1 MEFLLILFFAVVI
14 IGGILYGIFS
24 FVLYVLETIFRFKFK
39 IKASKVESK
48 IKGLTKAIREIFLP
62 TRRASQSDID
72 TFIASHSEVINKVNE
87 LYNDNHCFKDI
98 LEDYGIASFKDAIES
113 MQSQLVE
120 NQNIYD
126 TIKKL
131 ELFAKNAISTH
142 ERLVDENHY
151 FSYSEMENF
160 RESLS
165 EFEEAKKVVLPKYSE
180 YITDEATKQVLQI
193 MENLQT
199 DRETHNSEFITRE
212 LADCKTYF
220 DTVLGTYPLDPQQR
234 DSIVKLEDN
243 CLVIASAGSGKT
255 STILGKAKYLVEK
268 RNIDPSKVLLI
279 TYTRKAA
286 NELHE
291 RMKIENM
298 TCSTFHALAYQ
309 IIAKVTGQAP
319 SICEAD
325 VPLTIFH
332 RLIETNSNFLHAI
345 NNYIINQQSLMGL
358 EHDYMD
364 AFSYF
369 EDRKKYGIQALFP
382 DVDDKIIF
390 TRSEEE
396 KRLVSILTRLGVP
409 FRYENAYQVNTT
421 TPDRRQYR
429 PDFTIYYQD
438 NKGQWKWLYLE
449 HFAIDSFGNVPR
461 WFGEGT
467 RGGWRVANQ
476 KYNEGISWKRN
487 IHKQYGTILIETT
500 SADFGGHGTGI
511 VESKLRM
518 ELTRY
523 GVPIKERTDEELYE
537 LLVKRN
543 RKLEKSVYTLILS
556 FITLMKANEKTI
568 DQMLAEIEARR
579 AENPG
584 AIPDMRDFQDFRNE
598 AILKDIIK
606 PFYDE
611 YERTLNSNY
620 EIDFTDA
627 IIQATELCRKGLWK
641 HYDYI
646 LVDEFQDISIDRYK
660 FLQALRSDSPMTKLY
675 CVGDDWQSIFRF
687 AGSDMSLVYEFE
699 KYFGYTEQCKIETT
713 YRFHQP
719 LIDKSSEFVMKN
731 KEQKE
736 KTIKTPSDDIY
747 KTYLNFVKCDGEDK
761 EGVLKKVKEI
771 VDTIPNDQSILLL
784 GRYNYDAMSVGFSGK
799 IDMKDN
805 RIMVKIGKRELP
817 FLSVHS
823 AKGLEADHVILVNC
837 NQGAYGFP
845 SLIEDDPI
853 LDFVLSKSETYP
865 FAEERRLFYVAMT
878 RARMRM
884 YVLYDQRRPS
894 PFISEFLLKVEVGSY
909 LCPRCLEG
917 KMVAIKDGMTA
928 NGDRFRSFVCSNNE
942 GGCDFFETKYD
953 DLTPPGIQ
961 ITEEMTAQ
969 DVERLREERRN
980 SRVHRLPNAPQTNFT
995 YGTRAPV
1002 APHKPIRG
1010 FDPIASAELPPDNIR
1025 ALNIA
1030 PPYPQHKRGLSTEAL
1045 QLQEMAKENRR
1056 IAMELEEAAKKEIED
1071 DLPF

>member
-1 MEFLLILFFAVVI
+1 MILLITGNSWFGFYVI
-14 IGGILYGIFS
+14 MPLMGAFCILIGGY
-24 FVLYVLETIFRFKFK
+24 
-39 IKASKVESK
+39 
-48 IKGLTKAIREIFLP
+48 FLIEYLKE
-62 TRRASQSDID
+62 R
-72 TFIASHSEVINKVNE
+72 
-87 LYNDNHCFKDI
+87 YNDKRFR
-98 LEDYGIASFKDAIES
+98 
-113 MQSQLVE
+113 
-120 NQNIYD
+120 
-126 TIKKL
+126 
-131 ELFAKNAISTH
+131 
-142 ERLVDENHY
+142 RLVDTIAPSAQYSLNELEELFKPSKRISQDEIEQFLQKNSTVIKEARLLDEDKNKVGWLLYDSRIDKLLKETSTDSLEKKKQENHKIYDSLQRLKQVADSATTTYNRYFDTNHY
-151 FSYSEMENF
+151 FSYSEMEDYLSSTSEL
-160 RESLS
+160 ESLT
-165 EFEEAKKVVLPKYSE
+165 AILLPKYKD
-180 YITDEATKQVLQI
+180 YITDTSTIEIIDKWKGVMLKRT
-193 MENLQT
+193 E
-199 DRETHNSEFITRE
+199 HNEEFIQKE
-212 LADCKTYF
+212 LTDNKTYF
-220 DTVLGTYPLDPQQR
+220 DTVLGQYPLDPQQR

-268 RNIDPSKVLLI
+268 RKIDPSKILLI

-291 RMKIENM
+291 RMKIEGM
-298 TCSTFHALAYQ
+298 TCSTFHALAYN
-309 IIAKVTGQAP
+309 IIAQVTGQAP
-319 SICEAD
+319 SICDAD
-325 VPLTIFH
+325 APLNVFH
-332 RLIETNSNFLHAI
+332 KLIETNHSFLHAI

-382 DVDDKIIF
+382 DVDNKIIF

-409 FRYENAYQVNTT
+409 FRYENPYQYNTT
-421 TPDRRQYR
+421 TPERRQYK

-438 NKGQWKWLYLE
+438 GQGQWKWLYLE
-449 HFAIDSFGNVPR
+449 HFAIDSVGNVPR

-476 KYNEGISWKRN
+476 RYNEGITWKRN
-487 IHKQYGTILIETT
+487 THNQYGTILIETK
-500 SADFGGHGTGI
+500 SADFWDGT
-511 VESKLRM
+511 VETKLR
-518 ELTRY
+518 EQLTRC
-523 GVPIKERTDEELYE
+523 GVPIKERTDEELYD

-543 RKLEKSVYTLILS
+543 KKVEKSVYTLILS

-568 DQMLAEIEARR
+568 EGLLDELDRGVSKDGMLGGDQ
-579 AENPG
+579 
-584 AIPDMRDFQDFRNE
+584 RNRI
-598 AILKDIIK
+598 ILTEVIK

-611 YERTLNSNY
+611 YERVLNSKY

-641 HYDYI
+641 KYEYI
-646 LVDEFQDISIDRYK
+646 LVDEFQDISVDRYK
-660 FLQALRSDSPMTKLY
+660 FLQALRSESSKTKLF

-687 AGSDMSLVYEFE
+687 AGSDMSLVYDFE
-699 KYFGYTEQCKIETT
+699 KYFGFTEQCKIETT

-719 LIDKSSEFVMKN
+719 LIDKSSAFIMRN

-736 KTIKTPSDDIY
+736 KTIKTPSNDPY
-747 KTYLNFVKCDGEDK
+747 NTYLNFVKCDGEDK
-761 EGVLKKVKEI
+761 NGVLNKVEEI
-771 VDTIPNDQSILLL
+771 VKTIPDKQSILLL
-784 GRYNYDAMSVGFSGK
+784 GRYNYDATSVGFSGK

-805 RIMVKIGKRELP
+805 RIMVKIGGRDLP

-884 YVLYDQRRPS
+884 YVLYDQKKPS
-894 PFISEFLLKVEVGSY
+894 PFIGEFLLRIEKGSY

-917 KMVAIKDGMTA
+917 KMVAIKDGETA
-928 NGDRFRSFVCSNNE
+928 NGDKYRSFVCSNNE
-942 GGCDFFETKYD
+942 GGCDFFETKYG
-953 DLTPPGIQ
+953 DLTPPGIE

-969 DVERLREERRN
+969 DVEKLREERRKRETRYFAAAA
-980 SRVHRLPNAPQTNFT
+980 SAPPNYSYELEALEAKQNFT
-995 YGTRAPV
+995 
-1002 APHKPIRG
+1002 
-1010 FDPIASAELPPDNIR
+1010 
-1025 ALNIA
+1025 
-1030 PPYPQHKRGLSTEAL
+1030 
-1045 QLQEMAKENRR
+1045 
-1056 IAMELEEAAKKEIED
+1056 D

>member
-1 MEFLLILFFAVVI
+1 MEVLLTLVTIGIIVCTVLYYVYSYYFEPNSKYNIRKAAKLLIPKIEEVEKELVTLLEPIHFVTNKDIDEFRLKHQDI
-14 IGGILYGIFS
+14 IAKVDELTSKGES
-24 FVLYVLETIFRFKFK
+24 FYDFEIQELETVRKFQQK
-39 IKASKVESK
+39 INFDLSFDLLEENNRVVMS
-48 IKGLTKAIREIFLP
+48 LQRIREIVQP
-62 TRRASQSDID
+62 
-72 TFIASHSEVINKVNE
+72 
-87 LYNDNHCFKDI
+87 
-98 LEDYGIASFKDAIES
+98 
-113 MQSQLVE
+113 
-120 NQNIYD
+120 

-131 ELFAKNAISTH
+131 DELMS
-142 ERLVDENHY
+142 DSHY
-151 FSYSEMENF
+151 LSYSELS
-160 RESLS
+160 RIKDSLTI
-165 EFEEAKKVVLPKYSE
+165 FDTAVRIVIPKYSKYLNKE
-180 YITDEATKQVLQI
+180 EKDFIKRR
-193 MENLQT
+193 ENL
-199 DRETHNSEFITRE
+199 DEERKSHNQAFIQRE
-212 LADCKTYF
+212 LTENKTYF
-220 DTVLGTYPLDPQQR
+220 DTVLGQYPLDPQQR

-268 RNIDPSKVLLI
+268 RKIDPSKILLI

-291 RMKIENM
+291 RMKIEGM
-298 TCSTFHALAYQ
+298 ICSTFHALAYQ

-319 SICEAD
+319 SICEPN
-325 VPLTIFH
+325 VSLSVF
-332 RLIETNSNFLHAI
+332 LKLMETNKDFLHAI
-345 NNYIINQQSLMGL
+345 TNYIINQQSLMGL

-369 EDRKKYGIQALFP
+369 EDRRKYGIQALFR
-382 DVDDKIIF
+382 DVDDKVIF

-421 TPDRRQYR
+421 TPERRQYR
-429 PDFTIYYQD
+429 PDFTIYYPNRQ
-438 NKGQWKWLYLE
+438 GQWQWLYLE
-449 HFAIDSFGNVPR
+449 HFAIDSIGNVPR

-476 KYNEGISWKRN
+476 RYNEGIQWKRAT
-487 IHKQYGTILIETT
+487 HQQYGTILIETT
-500 SADFGGHGTGI
+500 SADFRDGT
-511 VESKLRM
+511 VEAKLRQQ
-518 ELTRY
+518 LTRY

-543 RKLEKSVYTLILS
+543 RKVEKSVYTLILS

-568 DQMLAEIEARR
+568 DGLLAEIPQVEQMQDIEA
-579 AENPG
+579 ANNL
-584 AIPDMRDFQDFRNE
+584 RNRVV
-598 AILKDIIK
+598 LTDIIK
-606 PFYDE
+606 PFYEE
-611 YERTLNSNY
+611 YERTLDRNY

-641 HYDYI
+641 HYEYI
-646 LVDEFQDISIDRYK
+646 LVDEFQDISVDRYK
-660 FLQALRSDSPMTKLY
+660 FLQALRSDNPKTKLF

-736 KTIKTPSDDIY
+736 KTIKTPNGDTY
-747 KTYLNFVKCDGEDK
+747 KTFLNFVKCDGEDEDGVKK
-761 EGVLKKVKEI
+761 EVEKI
-771 VDTIPNDQSILLL
+771 IADIPTNQSILLL
-784 GRYNYDAMSVGFSGK
+784 GRYNYDAVSVGYKGKMEFSE
-799 IDMKDN
+799 N
-805 RIMVKIGKRELP
+805 RMMVKVGGREIP

-853 LDFVLSKSETYP
+853 LDFVLSKSEAYP

-884 YVLYDQRRPS
+884 YVLYDQKRPS
-894 PFISEFLLKVEVGSY
+894 PFIGEFLLRIERGSY

-917 KMVAIKDGMTA
+917 KMVAIKDGQTT
-928 NGDRFRSFVCSNNE
+928 NGEAYRSFVCSNRE
-942 GGCDFFETKYD
+942 SGCDFFETKYG
-953 DLTPPGIQ
+953 DLTPPGIL

-969 DVERLREERRN
+969 DIERLREERRN
-980 SRVHRLPNAPQTNFT
+980 SRVHRLPNAPKTDFA
-995 YGTRAPV
+995 YGTHAPV
-1002 APHKPIRG
+1002 APHRPIQG
-1010 FDPIASAELPPDNIR
+1010 LNSIQKDPNSPL
-1025 ALNIA
+1025 
-1030 PPYPQHKRGLSTEAL
+1030 TEAE
-1045 QLQEMAKENRR
+1045 QLERMSEENRR
-1056 IAMELEEAAKKEIED
+1056 IAIEMEEEARRAAED
-1071 DLPF
+1071 ELPF